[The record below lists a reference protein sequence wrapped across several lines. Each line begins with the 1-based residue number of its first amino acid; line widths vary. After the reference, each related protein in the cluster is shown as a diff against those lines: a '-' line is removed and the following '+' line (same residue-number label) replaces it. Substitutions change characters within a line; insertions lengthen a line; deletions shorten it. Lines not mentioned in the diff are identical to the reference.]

1 MFVKVLLQD
10 HGGCLGID
18 PLASPLR
25 QHCRREALVNEDR
38 FQAKAAMQLVGE
50 ASASYRHLVFRAISI
65 TGQADHA
72 DGRLPVLDQLGDLP
86 ELAGV
91 GRFVDDQQG
100 LRLAYAGI
108 ANCHTN
114 TFQAEVKGKTGFQL
128 PHPARRTGPT
138 Q

>member
-10 HGGCLGID
+10 HRGCLGID

-25 QHCRREALVNEDR
+25 QHCRREALVDQYR
-38 FQAKAAMQLVGE
+38 FQAKAAMQLIGE

-65 TGQADHA
+65 TRQADHA
-72 DGRLPVLDQLGDLP
+72 DGRLPVLDQLGDRP

-100 LRLAYAGI
+100 LRLTYAGI
-108 ANCHTN
+108 ANRHTN
-114 TFQAEVKGKTGFQL
+114 PFQAEVKGETGFQL
-128 PHPARRTGPT
+128 PHPAKWTRST
-138 Q
+138 